1 MKISSLL
8 MAKLPERR
16 KSAIIANLKKNWYFP
31 LSAMGFFFINVR
43 LNLGYFLGIPIA
55 FIAAIIISS
64 QIPSI
69 WAYGKKKPI
78 WLQVVS
84 ILTAAGICWG
94 ELDAFIEALL
104 LSPKSQALLAQYPM
118 LLDLSKIGSILAAV
132 DAVFFVYFFALL
144 FWEKMLKIV
153 SASGLFGGV
162 TTTEWIAYG
171 LLIVLA
177 LGMMTAVFMQTEAFY
192 ETEFTVGIVCGAI
205 YTGDSPLLVKENAYL
220 SLTNPENDLR
230 QPLFAAFAAPF
241 IGIPY
246 LIGKLIGA
254 DATGLAILMNSVQ
267 IVMLFAAHFMLAKM
281 MKLDSIKRICFM
293 LLASL
298 TYPHMLFSLMMEQ
311 YIVAYFWVAFCMYL
325 ILEEQPNRMAF
336 YGAGGTLITSM
347 VLLPLM
353 PRKPP
358 VKCFREWFMEMVRYG
373 VGFVAL
379 MLVFC
384 RFDVIFNLTQKI
396 SLYSYLSGYEIT
408 LMDKVFQYTEFIR
421 DCIAAPNAGVDPTA
435 WGHISW
441 QLNKPTGINFIGVAI
456 LLLAVVS
463 AIWNREKKS
472 SLIAIGWVGFSA
484 VILLLL
490 GWGTTENGLV
500 LYTLYFGWAF
510 LMLLFQLVEKLESK
524 LNTRFILP
532 ALSICAAV
540 ALAIINISS
549 IKEMVHFAIS
559 YFPA

>member
-1 MKISSLL
+1 
-8 MAKLPERR
+8 MAKLPERQ
-16 KSAIIANLKKNWYFP
+16 KAIIIANLKRNWYFP
-31 LSAMGFFFINVR
+31 LSAMGFFFINAR

-55 FIAAIIISS
+55 LVAAIIISS

-69 WAYGKKKPI
+69 WAFGKKKPI
-78 WLQVVS
+78 WLRVVS

-94 ELDAFIEALL
+94 EQATFIETLL
-104 LSPKSQALLAQYPM
+104 LSPKSQALLGQYPV
-118 LLDLSKIGSILAAV
+118 LYALAKIGSVLSAVAAV
-132 DAVFFVYFFALL
+132 SFVYFFVLM
-144 FWEKMLKIV
+144 FWEKMLESL
-153 SASGLFGGV
+153 SASRLFCGI
-162 TTTEWIAYG
+162 TTTEWIAYA
-171 LLIVLA
+171 LLTVLA

-192 ETEFTVGIVCGAI
+192 ETEFPVSIVCGAI

-230 QPLFAAFAAPF
+230 QPLFAVFAAPF

-246 LIGKLIGA
+246 LIGKLIRA

-281 MKLDSIKRICFM
+281 MKLDPMKRICFM
-293 LLASL
+293 LLASF

-311 YIVAYFWVAFCMYL
+311 YIVAYFWMAFCMYM
-325 ILEEQPNRMAF
+325 ILEDQPNRMGF
-336 YGAGGTLITSM
+336 YGAGGTLIVGT
-347 VLLPLM
+347 VLLLLM
-353 PRKPP
+353 PRKSPM
-358 VKCFREWFMEMVRYG
+358 KCFRKWFLDMVRYG
-373 VGFVAL
+373 VEFVAL

-384 RFDVIFNLTQKI
+384 RFDVIFNLIQKI
-396 SLYSYLSGYEIT
+396 SFYSYLSGHEVT

-421 DCIAAPNAGVDPTA
+421 NCIAAPSAGVNPTA

-441 QLNKPTGINFIGVAI
+441 QLNEPTGINFIGIAI
-456 LLLAVVS
+456 FLLAVVS

-472 SLIAIGWVGFSA
+472 SLIAIGWVSFSA
-484 VILLLL
+484 LILLLL

-510 LMLLFQLVEKLESK
+510 LVLLFQLVEKLECK
-524 LNTRFILP
+524 LNIRFMLP
-532 ALSICAAV
+532 VVSICATV
-540 ALAIINISS
+540 ALVIINISS
-549 IKEMVHFAIS
+549 IQEMVRFAIN